1 MKVLIYATTFGA
13 DLLSLTRF
21 LSEKDNVEVKVLM
34 KDVEKFKSEGIFKL
48 LDLKVELHESN
59 KINILKGI
67 NGFSPDITIMDNNL
81 PLRALSPKAL
91 ILWHGYGWK
100 GPNDEQEFKW
110 IHRNIRLTW
119 GDMKSPNPNIK
130 WQCFGEIDFEHRSK
144 ISGFHP
150 ENCLVL
156 GSASHDY
163 LRKPLS
169 KKELQPF
176 YSFDVVN
183 RKTILIAPTWH
194 YGEVF
199 SHWGNDETIFT
210 RLLTELDSRD
220 VNVILRLHDSFR
232 FDHHYVEFL
241 QNLENKFPSVVLKF
255 KDQNPDNFLDLQ
267 VSDLLVTNFSSIANL
282 FYATK
287 RPTVH
292 IYPVKNEDE
301 SFMWRNKTIL
311 GIRKKIVDSVKFI
324 WKYPPED
331 NGGYLARNYD
341 EMIHQVIEGLEN
353 PNACDTKTQAYLDKH
368 MLGGDGKSCER
379 IWEALVKLNNDQF

>member
-21 LSEKDNVEVKVLM
+21 LSEKEDVEVKILM
-34 KDVEKFKSEGIFKL
+34 KDIQKFKGEGIYKL
-48 LDLKVELHESN
+48 WNLNLDLFESN
-59 KINILKGI
+59 KINIVKGI
-67 NGFSPDITIMDNNL
+67 RGFSPDITIIDNNI

-100 GPNDEQEFKW
+100 GPNDVEEFKW
-110 IHRNIRLTW
+110 IHRNIRLSW
-119 GDMKSPNPNIK
+119 GDMKVSNPDIK
-130 WQCFGEIDFEHRSK
+130 WQCFGPIDFKHRTK

-150 ENCLVL
+150 DNCLTL

-163 LRKPLS
+163 LQQDVS
-169 KKELQPF
+169 KEELQP
-176 YSFDVVN
+176 YYPFDVIK
-183 RKTILIAPTWH
+183 RKTVLIAPTWH

-199 SHWGNDETIFT
+199 SHWGDDDTLFN
-210 RLLTELDSRD
+210 RALTEFKEKNI
-220 VNVILRLHDSFR
+220 NVILRLHDSYR

-241 QNLENKFPSVVLKF
+241 QDLEVKYPNVLLKF
-255 KDQNPDNFLDLQ
+255 KDSNPDNFLDLQ
-267 VSDLLVTNFSSIANL
+267 VADVLVTNFSSIANL

-292 IYPVKNEDE
+292 IYPVKSEDE

-311 GIRKKIVDSVKFI
+311 GIRKKLIDSVKFI

-331 NGGYLARNYD
+331 NGGLLARNYE
-341 EMIHQVIEGLEN
+341 EMMEQIFQGLEN
-353 PNACDTKTQAYLDKH
+353 PTCCEEKAQQYLDKH
-368 MLGGDGKSCER
+368 MLGADGRNCER
-379 IWEALVKLNNDQF
+379 IWEALKKLVK